1 MKYLA
6 LFLFLFMAHTSYS
19 QTIGDTSLL
28 RQSFLF
34 EEFISGTVVLKSGEV
49 NRAPLNYCS
58 YDQDIVFKTDG
69 QTMSLDNLESID
81 SIFIG
86 NRRFVPFENKVF
98 EVVDDRSKV
107 QLYVSYVSKMIPWTS
122 TTDKNGSTMKL
133 NREASNTVSS
143 VYVTRPYKGEFSIQV
158 MKKFWL
164 KSFNKLHKANSV
176 KDFLKV
182 FKEAT
187 NPSIEE
193 FAKANKIDFE
203 KEEDLIKLV
212 DFANKK

>member
-1 MKYLA
+1 MRHIGL
-6 LFLFLFMAHTSYS
+6 LFFVFFAVRSNG
-19 QTIGDTSLL
+19 QNIGDTSLL
-28 RQSFLF
+28 RQSYLF
-34 EEFISGTVVLKSGEV
+34 EEFNTGTVVLKSGEV

-58 YDQDIVFKTDG
+58 YDQDIVFQANG
-69 QTMSLDNLESID
+69 QTMSLDNLASID
-81 SIFIG
+81 SIFIN
-86 NRRFVPFENKVF
+86 NRKFVPFENKVF

-107 QLYVSYVSKMIPWTS
+107 QLYVSYLSKMVPLTS

-133 NREASNTVSS
+133 NKEASNTVSS
-143 VYVTRPYKGEFSIQV
+143 VYVTRPYKGEFSIQII
-158 MKKFWL
+158 KKFWL
-164 KSFNKLHKANSV
+164 KSFNKLYRANNV

-193 FAKANKIDFE
+193 YAKANKIDFQ

>member
-1 MKYLA
+1 M
-6 LFLFLFMAHTSYS
+6 FHFTSSVSS
-19 QTIGDTSLL
+19 QPIDDSIQK
-28 RQSFLF
+28 QSYVFDD
-34 EEFISGTVVLKSGEV
+34 FITGSVKMKSGSV
-49 NRAPLNYCS
+49 SVAPVNYCS
-58 YDQDIVFKTDG
+58 YDQSIIFKDG
-69 QTMSLDNLESID
+69 SRTMTLVGLENVD
-81 SIFIG
+81 SIFIA
-86 NRRFVPFENKVF
+86 NQIFVPFEDKVY
-98 EVVDDRSKV
+98 EVTDDRGKV
-107 QLYVSYVSKMIPWTS
+107 QLYVSYVSKMVPWTS

-133 NREASNTVSS
+133 NKETSNTISS
-143 VYVTRPYKGEFSIQV
+143 VYVNRPYKGEFSIQV

-193 FAKANKIDFE
+193 YAKANKIDFE